1 MIRLYIDTEL
11 ATTVFS
17 GLCAV
22 VDQYPTEAQERIVE
36 LQHDLIHAVKEEQ
49 AAAIRERAA
58 ALTPDAQT
66 SEAIPAEDVSADP
79 TFTNWEEI
87 ETDPEKAAEV
97 EKEKENVQL

>member
-58 ALTPDAQT
+58 AMA
-66 SEAIPAEDVSADP
+66 PAVQPEDPLPADP
-79 TFTNWEEI
+79 EEAT
-87 ETDPEKAAEV
+87 ED
-97 EKEKENVQL
+97 EKENENVSL